1 MHRLRS
7 PSPPLIFA
15 CPNIPCSEWRS
26 PPRTPRTAFMSKLSI
41 GIVGLPNVGKSTLFN
56 ALTEIS
62 VPAENYPFC
71 TIDPNVG
78 VVEVP
83 DLRLQRIAEFVQ
95 PDRIIPNVVEF
106 VDIAGLV
113 AGASQGE
120 GLGNKFLQHIREV
133 DAVCHVIR
141 TFEDPTIV
149 ETGEPGEPDVDRSV
163 IALELI
169 LADLEVIERALDKA
183 ERRERTGDPEATLLA
198 GALRKLRTAL
208 SEGVPARHVSLESE
222 ELRQVKSLNLL
233 TRKPTMYV
241 VNVGDDGSGSEAAQ
255 QVRSAIEADDPHA
268 EVVTVCAQLEADLL
282 ALEKD
287 ERQEYLEAHGMTESG
302 LGELIRAGYRL
313 LGLTTFFTAGE
324 KEVRAWTVRSGAKA
338 PEAAGAIHTDFERGF
353 IRAETIHFDAFV
365 EVGSLK
371 AAKEAGEMR
380 LEGKEYQV
388 VDGDIMLFRSAT

>member
-1 MHRLRS
+1 
-7 PSPPLIFA
+7 
-15 CPNIPCSEWRS
+15 
-26 PPRTPRTAFMSKLSI
+26 MSKLSI

-95 PDRIIPNVVEF
+95 PERIVPNVVEF

-141 TFEDPTIV
+141 TFDDPTIV
-149 ETGEPGEPDVDRSV
+149 ETGAAGGPDADREV
-163 IALELI
+163 ISLELI

-183 ERRERTGDPEATLLA
+183 ERRERTGDPDSALLA
-198 GALRKLRTAL
+198 TALRRLRTAL
-208 SEGVPARHVSLESE
+208 SEGIPARRVSLDAD
-222 ELRQVKSLNLL
+222 ELRLVKSLNLL
-233 TRKPTMYV
+233 TRKPAMYV
-241 VNVGDDGSGSEAAQ
+241 LNVGEEEGTDPESSRSVREAI
-255 QVRSAIEADDPHA
+255 SADDPES
-268 EVVTVCAQLEADLL
+268 EVVMICAQLEADLL

-287 ERQEYLEAHGMTESG
+287 ERQEYLEAHGLTESG

-365 EVGSLK
+365 KLGSLK
-371 AAKEAGEMR
+371 AAKEAGAMR
-380 LEGKEYQV
+380 LEGKEYEV
-388 VDGDIMLFRSAT
+388 TDGDIMLFRSAT